1 MILGK
6 GLFAKLWAGFRE
18 GNKDVAYFRLVRTGS
33 HCYTSVEGTGG
44 ESSYRSWDRALRG
57 AAHSRE
63 ACRQT
68 AGAWLEPN
76 RRNKYPASLS
86 SLHLLLVTPTGQ
98 SQPEAGGKGAH
109 GCSPHSPSLGHGA
122 GGHRDRGTS
131 QHTGNDQHRH
141 FLVKILVVTSDKAY
155 PN

>member
-6 GLFAKLWAGFRE
+6 GLFAKLWAGLRE

-98 SQPEAGGKGAH
+98 SQPEAGRQGSARMQSTQPVVG
-109 GCSPHSPSLGHGA
+109 GTEQVGTGIEGLPSTWGM
-122 GGHRDRGTS
+122 TS
-131 QHTGNDQHRH
+131 TDI
-141 FLVKILVVTSDKAY
+141 F
-155 PN
+155 